1 MINSLLETNFIQ
13 MKKLLLLLLLFGPG
27 MPVNAQSPILQNYI
41 EEGVAAN
48 LALKQQNL
56 EIEKALKGIEIART
70 NYFPQVNFAPTYS
83 VAFGG
88 RKIQIPIGDL
98 LNPVYSTLNEL
109 TESNAFPQV
118 ENASEQLAP
127 MNFHDTKLEIKMPLF
142 NTDIRYNVALQ
153 KDLLVTE
160 EAKRK
165 FLEYELRHALEA
177 AYFQYLQSLEAVRI
191 YENSEKLLESYLS
204 LNQKLVQ
211 HEEALKDAMLSSEY
225 ELSKVQQG
233 KTEAEKNSRVA
244 RAYFN
249 FLLNR
254 HLEEPV
260 LADSALFHSLPAVKP
275 LEEYTESSF
284 RNRPEFE
291 QLNAG
296 LKTTQTLL
304 QMQEKNALLPQVFLG
319 ANTGFQ
325 GFGYT
330 FRDQAYMVAQVGL
343 NWPIFHAGEKKMKIQ
358 QTRISGEILR
368 TKTEEAKKQTE
379 MQVYRNFRELETA
392 VSALQNKE
400 RDLAKTGKIF
410 ELVNSRYR
418 NGAAIPLEVH
428 KAQNDHL
435 TSQLTHSLGRLEA
448 WLKYA
453 ELKKVSGY

>member
-1 MINSLLETNFIQ
+1 
-13 MKKLLLLLLLFGPG
+13 MKKLLLLLLSLGAG
-27 MPVNAQSPILQNYI
+27 AGGHAQSAILQRYLEQGI
-41 EEGVAAN
+41 TGN
-48 LALKQQNL
+48 LALKQQNM

-70 NYFPQVNFAPTYS
+70 NYFPSVNFAPTYS

-98 LNPVYSTLNEL
+98 LNPVYSTLNQL
-109 TESNAFPQV
+109 TESSAFPQV

-127 MNFHDTKLEIKMPLF
+127 MNFHDTKLEIKVPLF

-153 KDLLVTE
+153 KDLLLTE

-165 FLEYELRHALEA
+165 FLEYELRHAIES
-177 AYFQYLQSLEAVRI
+177 AYYQYLQSLEAVQI
-191 YENSEKLLESYLS
+191 YKNSEKLLESSLQ
-204 LNQKLVQ
+204 LNQKLMR
-211 HEEALKDAMLSSEY
+211 HEEALKDVVLSSEY
-225 ELSKVQQG
+225 ELSKVQQE
-233 KTEAEKNSRVA
+233 KAEAEKNSRVA

-254 HLEEPV
+254 NLEEPV
-260 LADSALFHSLPAVKP
+260 LADTALFHSLPTVLP
-275 LEEYTESSF
+275 LQEYTESSF

-368 TKTEEAKKQTE
+368 TKTEEAKKQVE
-379 MQVYRNFRELETA
+379 MQVYRSFRELETA
-392 VSALQNKE
+392 LSALQSKE
-400 RDLAKTGKIF
+400 RDRAKTEKIF
-410 ELVNSRYR
+410 ELVNTRYK
-418 NGAAIPLEVH
+418 NGAAIPIEVN
-428 KAQNDHL
+428 KAQNDQL
-435 TSQLTHSLGRLEA
+435 ISQLTHSLARLDV

-453 ELKKVSGY
+453 ALKKEAGK

>member
-1 MINSLLETNFIQ
+1 MR
-13 MKKLLLLLLLFGPG
+13 KLLFLVILFGPPAEIMG
-27 MPVNAQSPILQNYI
+27 QGSILQRYL
-41 EEGVAAN
+41 EEGVASN
-48 LALKQQNL
+48 LALRQQNL

-70 NYFPQVNFAPTYS
+70 NYFPQVTFAPSYS

-109 TESNAFPQV
+109 TGSSAFPQV

-127 MNFHDTKLEIKMPLF
+127 MNFHDTKLEIKVPLF

-165 FLEYELRHALEA
+165 FLEYELRHAIET
-177 AYFQYLQSLEAVRI
+177 AYYQYLQSLEAVSI
-191 YENSEKLLESYLS
+191 YENSEKLLDSYLA

-211 HEEALKDAMLSSEY
+211 HEEALKDAILSAEY
-225 ELSKVQQG
+225 ELSRIQQE
-233 KTEAEKNSRVA
+233 KAAAEKNSRVA

-254 HLEEPV
+254 NLEEPV
-260 LADSALFHSLPAVKP
+260 QADTALFRSLPAVMP
-275 LEEYTESSF
+275 LHEYTENAF

-304 QMQEKNALLPQVFLG
+304 QMQEKNALLPQVFFG

-330 FRDQAYMVAQVGL
+330 FRDQAYMVGQIGL
-343 NWPIFHAGEKKMKIQ
+343 NWSLFHAGEKKMKIQ
-358 QTRISGEILR
+358 QTRISGEILK
-368 TKTEEAKKQTE
+368 TKTEEARKQVE
-379 MQVYRNFRELETA
+379 MQIYRNYRELETA
-392 VSALQNKE
+392 LSALQSKE
-400 RDLAKTGKIF
+400 RDQARTQKIF
-410 ELVNSRYR
+410 ELVNSRYK

-428 KAQNDHL
+428 KAQNDL
-435 TSQLTHSLGRLEA
+435 LLSELSHSLGRLEI

-453 ELKKVSGY
+453 ELKKAAGY

>member
-1 MINSLLETNFIQ
+1 
-13 MKKLLLLLLLFGPG
+13 MKKLLFLLISLGPALTANG
-27 MPVNAQSPILQNYI
+27 QSAMLQRYV
-41 EEGVAAN
+41 EEGISSN

-70 NYFPQVNFAPTYS
+70 NYFPLVNFAPTYS

-88 RKIQIPIGDL
+88 RKIEIPIGDL
-98 LNPVYSTLNEL
+98 LNPVYSTLNQL

-118 ENASEQLAP
+118 KNASEQLAP

-142 NTDIRYNVALQ
+142 NSDIRYNVALQ

-165 FLEYELRHALEA
+165 FLEYELRHAIEA
-177 AYFQYLQSLEAVRI
+177 AYYQYLQSLEAIRI
-191 YENSEKLLESYLS
+191 YENSEKLLESSLR

-211 HEEALKDAMLSSEY
+211 HEEALKDVVLSSEY

-254 HLEEPV
+254 PLEEAV
-260 LADSALFHSLPAVKP
+260 EADTALFQSLPAVLP
-275 LEEYTESSF
+275 LQHYTDNSF

-304 QMQEKNALLPQVFLG
+304 QMQEKNAMLPQVFLG

-368 TKTEEAKKQTE
+368 TKTDEARKQVE
-379 MQVYRNFRELETA
+379 MQVYRNFRDLETA
-392 VSALQNKE
+392 ISALQSKE
-400 RDLAKTGKIF
+400 SDRTRTGKIL
-410 ELVNSRYR
+410 ELVNSRYK

-428 KAQNDHL
+428 KAQND
-435 TSQLTHSLGRLEA
+435 QLIAELGQSLGRLDV

-453 ELKKVSGY
+453 ALKKSAAD

>member
-1 MINSLLETNFIQ
+1 
-13 MKKLLLLLLLFGPG
+13 MKKLLLLLLSLGHG
-27 MPVNAQSPILQNYI
+27 LEANAQSPILQRYL
-41 EEGVAAN
+41 EEGIAGN

-98 LNPVYSTLNEL
+98 LNPVYSTLNQL
-109 TESNAFPQV
+109 TGSNAFPQV

-165 FLEYELRHALEA
+165 FLEYELRHAIEA
-177 AYFQYLQSLEAVRI
+177 AYYQYLQSLEAVRI
-191 YENSEKLLESYLS
+191 YENSEKLLENYLD
-204 LNQKLVQ
+204 LNQKLVH
-211 HEEALKDAMLSSEY
+211 HEEALKDVVLSSEY
-225 ELSKVQQG
+225 ELSKVQQE
-233 KTEAEKNSRVA
+233 KAEAEKNSRVA

-254 HLEEPV
+254 GLEEPV
-260 LADSALFHSLPAVKP
+260 IADTTLFQSLPAVMP
-275 LEEYTESSF
+275 LEEYTGSAF

-296 LKTTQTLL
+296 LKTTRTLL
-304 QMQEKNALLPQVFLG
+304 QMQEKNAVLPQVFLG

-330 FRDQAYMVAQVGL
+330 FRDQAYMVGQVGL
-343 NWPIFHAGEKKMKIQ
+343 NWTLFHAGEKKMKIQ

-368 TKTEEAKKQTE
+368 TKTEEAKKQVE
-379 MQVYRNFRELETA
+379 MQVYRDFSGLETA
-392 VSALQNKE
+392 LTALQSKE
-400 RDLAKTGKIF
+400 RDLARTQKIF
-410 ELVNSRYR
+410 ELVNSRYK
-418 NGAAIPLEVH
+418 NGTAIPLEVH
-428 KAQNDHL
+428 KAQNDRL
-435 TSQLTHSLGRLEA
+435 ISQLGHSLGKLEV

-453 ELKKVSGY
+453 ELKKGAGW

>member
-1 MINSLLETNFIQ
+1 
-13 MKKLLLLLLLFGPG
+13 MKKLLLLLLSLGPTLAG
-27 MPVNAQSPILQNYI
+27 HAQSPVLQRYLQ
-41 EEGVAAN
+41 EGIAGN
-48 LALKQQNL
+48 LALKQQSL

-83 VAFGG
+83 IAFGG

-109 TESNAFPQV
+109 TNSNAFPRV

-142 NTDIRYNVALQ
+142 NTDVRYNVALQ

-165 FLEYELRHALEA
+165 FLEYELRHAIEA
-177 AYFQYLQSLEAVRI
+177 AYYQYLQSLEAVRI
-191 YENSEKLLESYLS
+191 YENSEKLLESSLS
-204 LNQKLVQ
+204 LNQKLVR

-233 KTEAEKNSRVA
+233 KTEAEKNRKVA
-244 RAYFN
+244 QAYFN

-254 HLEEPV
+254 NLEEPV
-260 LADSALFHSLPAVKP
+260 LADTALFRSLPVVMS
-275 LEEYTESSF
+275 LQDYTDNAF

-330 FRDQAYMVAQVGL
+330 FKDQAYMVGQVGL

-368 TKTEEAKKQTE
+368 TKTEEAKKQVE

-392 VSALQNKE
+392 ISALQSKE
-400 RDLAKTGKIF
+400 RDLAKTEKIF
-410 ELVNSRYR
+410 ELVNSRYK

-428 KAQNDHL
+428 KAQNDQL
-435 TSQLTHSLGRLEA
+435 ISQLGHSLGRLEV

-453 ELKKVSGY
+453 ELKKSAAN

>member
-1 MINSLLETNFIQ
+1 
-13 MKKLLLLLLLFGPG
+13 MKKLLLLLLSLGPTLAG
-27 MPVNAQSPILQNYI
+27 HAQSPVLQRYLQ
-41 EEGVAAN
+41 EGIAGN
-48 LALKQQNL
+48 LALKQQSL
-56 EIEKALKGIEIART
+56 EIEKSLKGIEIART

-83 VAFGG
+83 IAFGG

-109 TESNAFPQV
+109 TNSNAFPRV

-142 NTDIRYNVALQ
+142 NTDVRYNVALQ

-165 FLEYELRHALEA
+165 FLEYELRHAIEA
-177 AYFQYLQSLEAVRI
+177 AYYQYLQSLEAVKI
-191 YENSEKLLESYLS
+191 YENSEKLLESSLS
-204 LNQKLVQ
+204 LNQKLVR

-233 KTEAEKNSRVA
+233 KTEAEKNRKVA
-244 RAYFN
+244 QAYFN

-254 HLEEPV
+254 NLEEPV
-260 LADSALFHSLPAVKP
+260 LADTALFRSLPVVMS
-275 LEEYTESSF
+275 LQDYTDNAF

-330 FRDQAYMVAQVGL
+330 FKDQAYMVGQVGL

-368 TKTEEAKKQTE
+368 TKTEEAKKQVE

-392 VSALQNKE
+392 ISALQSKE
-400 RDLAKTGKIF
+400 RDLAKTEKIF
-410 ELVNSRYR
+410 ELVNSRYK

-428 KAQNDHL
+428 KAQNDQL
-435 TSQLTHSLGRLEA
+435 ISQLGHSLGRLEV

-453 ELKKVSGY
+453 ELKKSAAN

>member
-1 MINSLLETNFIQ
+1 
-13 MKKLLLLLLLFGPG
+13 MKKLLLLLLSLGTG
-27 MPVNAQSPILQNYI
+27 LAAQGQLPVLQTYI
-41 EEGVAAN
+41 EEGISGN

-109 TESNAFPQV
+109 TNSNAFPQV

-142 NTDIRYNVALQ
+142 NTDVRYNVALQ
-153 KDLLVTE
+153 KDLLMTE

-165 FLEYELRHALEA
+165 FLEYELRHAIEA
-177 AYFQYLQSLEAVRI
+177 AYYQYLQSLEAIRI

-204 LNQKLVQ
+204 LNQKLVR
-211 HEEALKDAMLSSEY
+211 HEEVLKDVVLSSEY
-225 ELSKVQQG
+225 ELSKVQQE
-233 KTEAEKNSRVA
+233 KAEAEKNSRVA

-254 HLEEPV
+254 NLEEPV
-260 LADSALFHSLPAVKP
+260 VADTTLFHSLPVVMS
-275 LEEYTESSF
+275 LEEYTESAF

-296 LKTTQTLL
+296 LKTTQTFIR
-304 QMQEKNALLPQVFLG
+304 MQEKNAVLPQVFLG

-330 FRDQAYMVAQVGL
+330 FRDQAYMVGQVGM
-343 NWPIFHAGEKKMKIQ
+343 NWTIFHAGEKKMKVQ
-358 QTRISGEILR
+358 QARISGEILR
-368 TKTEEAKKQTE
+368 AKTEEARKQVE
-379 MQVYRNFRELETA
+379 MQVYRSFRELETTLT
-392 VSALQNKE
+392 ALQSKE
-400 RDLAKTGKIF
+400 LDRAKAEKIF
-410 ELVNSRYR
+410 ELVNSRYK
-418 NGAAIPLEVH
+418 NGAAIPLELH
-428 KAQNDHL
+428 KAQND
-435 TSQLTHSLGRLEA
+435 QLISRLSHSLGRLEV

-453 ELKKVSGY
+453 ELKKSAAN

>member
-1 MINSLLETNFIQ
+1 
-13 MKKLLLLLLLFGPG
+13 MKKLLLLLLSFGTG
-27 MPVNAQSPILQNYI
+27 LAAQGQSPVLQTYI
-41 EEGVAAN
+41 EEGISGN
-48 LALKQQNL
+48 LALKQQTL

-98 LNPVYSTLNEL
+98 LNPVYSTLNQL
-109 TESNAFPQV
+109 TGSNAFPQV
-118 ENASEQLAP
+118 ENANEQLAP

-142 NTDIRYNVALQ
+142 NTDVRYNVALQ

-160 EAKRK
+160 EAKKK
-165 FLEYELRHALEA
+165 FLEYELRHAIEA
-177 AYFQYLQSLEAVRI
+177 AYYQYLQSLEAIRI

-204 LNQKLVQ
+204 LNQKLAR
-211 HEEALKDAMLSSEY
+211 HEEVLKDVVLSSEY
-225 ELSKVQQG
+225 ELSKVQQE
-233 KTEAEKNSRVA
+233 KAEAEKNSRVA

-254 HLEEPV
+254 NLEEAV
-260 LADSALFHSLPAVKP
+260 VADTALFHSLPVVMP
-275 LEEYTESSF
+275 LEEYTESAF

-296 LKTTQTLL
+296 LKTTQTLVR
-304 QMQEKNALLPQVFLG
+304 MQEKNALLPQVFLG

-330 FRDQAYMVAQVGL
+330 FRDQAYMVGQVGM
-343 NWPIFHAGEKKMKIQ
+343 NWTIFHAGEKKMKVQ
-358 QTRISGEILR
+358 QARISGEILR
-368 TKTEEAKKQTE
+368 AKTEEARKQVE
-379 MQVYRNFRELETA
+379 MQVYRSFRELETA
-392 VSALQNKE
+392 LTALQSKE
-400 RDLAKTGKIF
+400 LDRAKTEKIF
-410 ELVNSRYR
+410 ELINSRYK

-428 KAQNDHL
+428 KAQNDRL
-435 TSQLTHSLGRLEA
+435 ISLLSHSLGKLDV

-453 ELKKVSGY
+453 ELKKGAGW

>member
-1 MINSLLETNFIQ
+1 
-13 MKKLLLLLLLFGPG
+13 MKKLLLLLLTVGSALSAH
-27 MPVNAQSPILQNYI
+27 AQSQILQTYL
-41 EEGVAAN
+41 EEGIAGN

-56 EIEKALKGIEIART
+56 EIEKALKGIDIART
-70 NYFPQVNFAPTYS
+70 NYFPQVNFSPSYS

-98 LNPVYSTLNEL
+98 LNPVYSTLNKL
-109 TESNAFPQV
+109 TDSDAFPQV

-127 MNFHDTKLEIKMPLF
+127 MNFHDTKLEIKVPLF

-165 FLEYELRHALEA
+165 FLEYELRHAMEA
-177 AYFQYLQSLEAVRI
+177 AYYQYLQSLEAVQI
-191 YENSEKLLESYLS
+191 YENSEKLLESYLR
-204 LNQKLVQ
+204 LNQTLVQ
-211 HEEALKDAMLSSEY
+211 HEEALKDVLLSSEY
-225 ELSKVQQG
+225 ELSKVQQE
-233 KTEAEKNSRVA
+233 KAVAEKNTRLA
-244 RAYFN
+244 QAYFN

-254 HLEEPV
+254 KLEEPV
-260 LADSALFHSLPAVKP
+260 LADTAFFHSLPPKLS
-275 LEEYTESSF
+275 LEEYTETAF

-304 QMQEKNALLPQVFLG
+304 RMQEKNAVLPQVFMG

-330 FRDQAYMVAQVGL
+330 FRDQAYMVGQIGL
-343 NWPIFHAGEKKMKIQ
+343 NWPIFHAGEKKIKIQ

-368 TKTEEAKKQTE
+368 TKTEEAKKQVE
-379 MQVYRNFRELETA
+379 MQVYRSFHELETA
-392 VSALQNKE
+392 LSALGSKE
-400 RDLAKTGKIF
+400 RDLARTEKIF
-410 ELVNSRYR
+410 QLVNSRYK

-428 KAQNDHL
+428 KAQNDRL
-435 TSQLTHSLGRLEA
+435 IAQLSHSLGKLEV

-453 ELKKVSGY
+453 ELKKGAGW

>member
-1 MINSLLETNFIQ
+1 
-13 MKKLLLLLLLFGPG
+13 MKKLLLVLITVGLTLSAH
-27 MPVNAQSPILQNYI
+27 AQSQILQTYL
-41 EEGVAAN
+41 EEGIAGN

-56 EIEKALKGIEIART
+56 EIEKALKGIDIART
-70 NYFPQVNFAPTYS
+70 NYFPQVNFSPSYS

-98 LNPVYSTLNEL
+98 LNPVYSTLNKL
-109 TESNAFPQV
+109 TDSDAFPQV

-127 MNFHDTKLEIKMPLF
+127 MNFHDTKLEIKVPLF

-165 FLEYELRHALEA
+165 FLEYELRHAIEA
-177 AYFQYLQSLEAVRI
+177 AYYQYLQSLEAVQI
-191 YENSEKLLESYLS
+191 YENSEKLLESYLR
-204 LNQKLVQ
+204 LNQTLVQ
-211 HEEALKDAMLSSEY
+211 HEEALKDVLLSSEY
-225 ELSKVQQG
+225 ELSKVQQE
-233 KTEAEKNSRVA
+233 KAVAEKNTRLA
-244 RAYFN
+244 QAYFN

-254 HLEEPV
+254 KLEEPV
-260 LADSALFHSLPAVKP
+260 LADTAFFHSLPPKLS
-275 LEEYTESSF
+275 LEEYTETAF

-304 QMQEKNALLPQVFLG
+304 RMQEKNAVLPQVFMG

-330 FRDQAYMVAQVGL
+330 FRDQAYMVGQIGL
-343 NWPIFHAGEKKMKIQ
+343 NWPIFHAGEKKIKIQ

-368 TKTEEAKKQTE
+368 TKTEEAKKQVE
-379 MQVYRNFRELETA
+379 MQVYRSFHELETA
-392 VSALQNKE
+392 LSALGSKE
-400 RDLAKTGKIF
+400 RDLARTEKIF
-410 ELVNSRYR
+410 QLVNSRYK

-428 KAQNDHL
+428 KAQNDRL
-435 TSQLTHSLGRLEA
+435 IAQLSHSLGKLEV

-453 ELKKVSGY
+453 ELKKGAGW

>member
-1 MINSLLETNFIQ
+1 
-13 MKKLLLLLLLFGPG
+13 MKKLLLLLLSLGPTLAG
-27 MPVNAQSPILQNYI
+27 HAQSPVLQRYLQ
-41 EEGVAAN
+41 EGIAGN
-48 LALKQQNL
+48 LALKQQSL

-83 VAFGG
+83 IAFGG

-109 TESNAFPQV
+109 TNSNAFPRV

-142 NTDIRYNVALQ
+142 NTDVRYNVALQ

-165 FLEYELRHALEA
+165 FLEYELRHAIEA
-177 AYFQYLQSLEAVRI
+177 AYYQYLQSLEAVRI
-191 YENSEKLLESYLS
+191 YENSEKLLESSLS
-204 LNQKLVQ
+204 LNQKLVR

-233 KTEAEKNSRVA
+233 KTEAEKNRKVA
-244 RAYFN
+244 QAYFN

-254 HLEEPV
+254 NLEEPV
-260 LADSALFHSLPAVKP
+260 LADTALFRSLPVVMS
-275 LEEYTESSF
+275 LQDYTDNAF

-330 FRDQAYMVAQVGL
+330 FKDQAYMVGQVGL

-368 TKTEEAKKQTE
+368 TKTEEVKKQVE

-392 VSALQNKE
+392 ISALQSKE
-400 RDLAKTGKIF
+400 RDLAKTEKIF
-410 ELVNSRYR
+410 ELVNSRYK

-428 KAQNDHL
+428 KAQNDQL
-435 TSQLTHSLGRLEA
+435 ISQLGHSLGRLEV

-453 ELKKVSGY
+453 ELKKSAAN

>member
-1 MINSLLETNFIQ
+1 
-13 MKKLLLLLLLFGPG
+13 MKKLLLLLLTVGSALSAH
-27 MPVNAQSPILQNYI
+27 AQSQILQTYL
-41 EEGVAAN
+41 EEGIAGN

-56 EIEKALKGIEIART
+56 EIEKALKGIDIART
-70 NYFPQVNFAPTYS
+70 NYFPQVNFSPSYS

-98 LNPVYSTLNEL
+98 LNPVYSTLNKL
-109 TESNAFPQV
+109 TDSDAFPQV

-127 MNFHDTKLEIKMPLF
+127 MNFHDTKLEIKVPLF

-165 FLEYELRHALEA
+165 FLEYELRHAMEA
-177 AYFQYLQSLEAVRI
+177 AYYQYLQSLEAVQI
-191 YENSEKLLESYLS
+191 YENSEKLLESYLR
-204 LNQKLVQ
+204 LNQTLVQ
-211 HEEALKDAMLSSEY
+211 HEEALKDILLSSEY
-225 ELSKVQQG
+225 ELSKVQQE
-233 KTEAEKNSRVA
+233 KAVAEKNTRLA
-244 RAYFN
+244 QAYFN

-254 HLEEPV
+254 KLEEPV
-260 LADSALFHSLPAVKP
+260 LADTAFFHSLPPKLS
-275 LEEYTESSF
+275 LEEYTETAF

-304 QMQEKNALLPQVFLG
+304 RMQEKNAVLPQVFMG

-330 FRDQAYMVAQVGL
+330 FRDQAYMVGQIGL
-343 NWPIFHAGEKKMKIQ
+343 NWPIFHAGEKKIKIQ

-368 TKTEEAKKQTE
+368 TKTEEAKKQVE
-379 MQVYRNFRELETA
+379 MQVYRSFHELETA
-392 VSALQNKE
+392 LSALGSKE
-400 RDLAKTGKIF
+400 RDLARTEKIF
-410 ELVNSRYR
+410 QLVNSRYK

-428 KAQNDHL
+428 KAQNDRL
-435 TSQLTHSLGRLEA
+435 IAQLSHSLGKLEV

-453 ELKKVSGY
+453 ELKKGAGW

>member
-1 MINSLLETNFIQ
+1 
-13 MKKLLLLLLLFGPG
+13 MKKLLLLLLSLGAG
-27 MPVNAQSPILQNYI
+27 AGGHAQSAILQRYLEQGI
-41 EEGVAAN
+41 TGN
-48 LALKQQNL
+48 LALKQQNM

-70 NYFPQVNFAPTYS
+70 NYFPSVNFAPTYS

-98 LNPVYSTLNEL
+98 LNPVYSTLNQL

-127 MNFHDTKLEIKMPLF
+127 MNFHDTKLEIKVPLF

-153 KDLLVTE
+153 KDLLLTE

-165 FLEYELRHALEA
+165 FLEYELRHALES
-177 AYFQYLQSLEAVRI
+177 AYYQYLQSLEAVQI
-191 YENSEKLLESYLS
+191 YKNSEKLLESSLQ
-204 LNQKLVQ
+204 LNQKLVR
-211 HEEALKDAMLSSEY
+211 HEEALKDVVLSSEY
-225 ELSKVQQG
+225 ELSKVQQE
-233 KTEAEKNSRVA
+233 KAEAEKNSRVA

-254 HLEEPV
+254 NLEEPV
-260 LADSALFHSLPAVKP
+260 LADTALFHSLPTVLP
-275 LEEYTESSF
+275 LQEYTESSF

-368 TKTEEAKKQTE
+368 TKTEEAKKQVE

-392 VSALQNKE
+392 ISALQSKE
-400 RDLAKTGKIF
+400 RDRTKTEKIF
-410 ELVNSRYR
+410 ELVNTRYK
-418 NGAAIPLEVH
+418 NGAAIPIEVH
-428 KAQNDHL
+428 KAQNDQL
-435 TSQLTHSLGRLEA
+435 ISQLTHSLARLEV

-453 ELKKVSGY
+453 ALKKEAGK

>member
-1 MINSLLETNFIQ
+1 
-13 MKKLLLLLLLFGPG
+13 MKKLLLLLLSLGTG
-27 MPVNAQSPILQNYI
+27 LAAQGQLPVLQTYI
-41 EEGVAAN
+41 EEGISGN

-109 TESNAFPQV
+109 TNSNAFPQV

-142 NTDIRYNVALQ
+142 NTDVRYNVALQ

-165 FLEYELRHALEA
+165 FLEYELRHAIEA
-177 AYFQYLQSLEAVRI
+177 AYYQYLQSLEAIRI

-204 LNQKLVQ
+204 LNQKLVR
-211 HEEALKDAMLSSEY
+211 HEEVLKDVVLSSEY
-225 ELSKVQQG
+225 ELSKVQQE
-233 KTEAEKNSRVA
+233 KAEAEKNSRVA

-254 HLEEPV
+254 NLEEPV
-260 LADSALFHSLPAVKP
+260 VADTTLFHSLPVVMS
-275 LEEYTESSF
+275 LEEYTESAF

-296 LKTTQTLL
+296 LKTTQTLIR
-304 QMQEKNALLPQVFLG
+304 MQEKNAVLPQVFLG

-330 FRDQAYMVAQVGL
+330 FRDQAYMVGQVGI
-343 NWPIFHAGEKKMKIQ
+343 NWTIFHAGEKKMKVQ
-358 QTRISGEILR
+358 QARISGEILR
-368 TKTEEAKKQTE
+368 AKTEEARKQVE
-379 MQVYRNFRELETA
+379 MQVYRSFRELETTLT
-392 VSALQNKE
+392 ALQSKE
-400 RDLAKTGKIF
+400 LDRAKAEKIF
-410 ELVNSRYR
+410 ELINSRYK
-418 NGAAIPLEVH
+418 NGAAIPLELH
-428 KAQNDHL
+428 KAQND
-435 TSQLTHSLGRLEA
+435 QLISRLSHSLGRLEV

-453 ELKKVSGY
+453 ELKKGAAN